1 MSVKV
6 VDICLYF
13 GKQLLIIVFHY
24 SSAYQVIVLRVV
36 DGLEE
41 LPTDY
46 KSQLNGSN
54 KDGLSF
60 YVAAEIENSPVHEK
74 SWNFTIGD
82 GNSYGLFVN
91 KELKRGD
98 DYIVYQ
104 RAVTVDDGVSEFYI
118 TMNYITCMKT
128 SKLLEARENTNDQ
141 ITIGLSFES
150 EWLRR

>member
-1 MSVKV
+1 M

-104 RAVTVDDGVSEFYI
+104 RAVTEDDGVSEFYI
-118 TMNYITCMKT
+118 IMNYITCMKT

-141 ITIGLSFES
+141 IAIGLGGAS
-150 EWLRR
+150 

>member
-1 MSVKV
+1 M
-6 VDICLYF
+6 
-13 GKQLLIIVFHY
+13 LIIVFHY

-60 YVAAEIENSPVHEK
+60 YVAAEIENSPLYEK
-74 SWNFTIGD
+74 SWKFTVGD
-82 GNSYGLFVN
+82 GNSYGPFVN

-98 DYIVYQ
+98 NYIVYQ
-104 RAVTVDDGVSEFYI
+104 RAITNNNGVSEF
-118 TMNYITCMKT
+118 
-128 SKLLEARENTNDQ
+128 
-141 ITIGLSFES
+141 
-150 EWLRR
+150 W